1 MRRAAPTLAAIGL
14 GLALVAAP
22 TAARADDEADRRE
35 AKALVREGNRLLQD
49 AQDPAGALSLFVAA
63 YAKFPSD
70 KILVSIGSAE
80 RALGHDGAAANAYAR
95 FVASPD
101 ATADQAREAR
111 KLLATLDSKL
121 GRVTVTVTPATAEL
135 QLGDGRW
142 EPAAALAEWRAAPG
156 PLVIR
161 ARAAGFVDGE
171 ATVTIA
177 RGKVVTA
184 TLALAAVPVEV
195 APPPD
200 EPPPDEPPPSE
211 ERPPGSAPRLHRF
224 GLTGKVIIDGKGR
237 GAGGVVGAVIGLGPV
252 AIDLGAIIGPTFGAY
267 GGLRLALGR
276 ARVRPVLGLGV
287 PVFFD
292 DGTRVGARAAGGLE
306 YRLSPQLRMAVEIG
320 AEYMLTR
327 ADDIDR
333 WLLAPALS
341 AEARL

>member
-1 MRRAAPTLAAIGL
+1 MRRAAPTLAALGL

-22 TAARADDEADRRE
+22 TTARADEEADRRE
-35 AKALVREGNRLLQD
+35 ARALLREGNRLLQD
-49 AQDPAGALSLFVAA
+49 AHDPAGALSLFVAA

-70 KILVSIGSAE
+70 KILLSIGSAE
-80 RALGHDGAAANAYAR
+80 RELGHDGAAANAYAR

-111 KLLATLDSKL
+111 KLLTALDAKL
-121 GRVTVTVTPATAEL
+121 GRVTVTITPATAEL

-142 EPAAALAEWRAAPG
+142 EPAAALTEWRAAPG
-156 PLVIR
+156 ALVIR

-171 ATVTIA
+171 TTVTIA

-184 TLALAAVPVEV
+184 TLALAAVPV
-195 APPPD
+195 APPPPDEVRPD
-200 EPPPDEPPPSE
+200 EPPPDEPTT
-211 ERPPGSAPRLHRF
+211 APAARTHRF
-224 GLTGKVIIDGKGR
+224 GLAGKVIVDGKGR
-237 GAGGVVGAVIGLGPV
+237 GAGGVVGAVVELGPV
-252 AIDLGAIIGPTFGAY
+252 AIDLAAIVGPTFGAY
-267 GGLRLALGR
+267 GGLRLGLGR
-276 ARVRPVLGLGV
+276 ARWRPLIGVGV
-287 PVFFD
+287 PMFFD
-292 DGTRVGARAAGGLE
+292 DGTRIGARAAGGLE
-306 YRLSPQLRMAVEIG
+306 YRLTPQLRMAVEIG